1 MCKGSKNFAI
11 GNKRKKISVRG
22 RRDKV
27 DKEVVRLARGNKS
40 LPVSE
45 AIAIFAGMERIEREK
60 AVVGRMIAM
69 YCRAHHGGGEMC
81 AECRELLEYARKR
94 LSLCP
99 KGNAKTSCRKCLI
112 HCYAPDKR
120 EQIRSVMRYAGPRML
135 FVHPVA
141 AIRHI
146 ISELK

>member
-1 MCKGSKNFAI
+1 MSTPALGLSMSGAF
-11 GNKRKKISVRG
+11 
-22 RRDKV
+22 
-27 DKEVVRLARGNKS
+27 
-40 LPVSE
+40 
-45 AIAIFAGMERIEREK
+45 AIFAVMERIEREK
-60 AVVGRMIAM
+60 VVVGRMIAM